1 MAKVVDIQNDE
12 RRRDRRRSVLVS
24 GRLDDRPVKILDVSL
39 GGVGCA
45 VELAGGDLEDGQD
58 YIPPGDG
65 YLTLEVE
72 GRSGATHLFLVQVTW
87 VNEEAGTFGAAFGA
101 LSDDQF
107 RVLEKL
113 IIGRLV

>member
-1 MAKVVDIQNDE
+1 LAKVVDIQSNE

-24 GRLDDRPVKILDVSL
+24 GRLDGRPVKILDVSL

-45 VELAGGDLEDGQD
+45 VELQGGDLEDGQD
-58 YIPPGDG
+58 YTASSEG
-65 YLTLEVE
+65 YLTLEVD
-72 GRSGATHLFLVQVTW
+72 GRSGNTHRFLVQVTW
-87 VNEEAGTFGAAFGA
+87 VNESSGTFGAALGA

-113 IIGRLV
+113 IIGRPV